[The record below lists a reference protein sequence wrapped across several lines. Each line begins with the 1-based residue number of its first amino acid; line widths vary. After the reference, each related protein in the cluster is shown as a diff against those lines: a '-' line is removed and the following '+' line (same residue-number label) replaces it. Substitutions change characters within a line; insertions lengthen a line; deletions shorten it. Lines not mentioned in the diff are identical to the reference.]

1 MLDVIVAKY
10 SSFWPRSSASF
21 LIPIRCFSKFPIYVH
36 ADRFH
41 LHELGLK
48 GGTYRECQRMETKWH
63 A

>member
-21 LIPIRCFSKFPIYVH
+21 LIPTRCFSKFPIYVH
-36 ADRFH
+36 ANRFH
-41 LHELGLK
+41 LHDLGLK
-48 GGTYRECQRMETKWH
+48 GECQRMETKWH